1 MFNEMRLMQKA
12 QLILAS
18 ASPRREELLSL
29 AGITF
34 QVIPSEVSEE
44 MVGSESP
51 EEHVLRLA
59 EAKAASVAVLYPDAW
74 VLGADTVVIIDG
86 EVLGKPTRREEARV
100 MMHKLSGKTHR
111 VITGFTLLKATTKAA
126 VRKAVTSA
134 VTFRKMTAE
143 EVEWYIDTDE
153 PYDKAGGYAVQ
164 GRAAL
169 FIRAI
174 SGSHTNVI
182 GLPICEVVEALRSV
196 GAIDFAAG
204 ECHVGRSE

>member
-1 MFNEMRLMQKA
+1 MCFMQKA

-29 AGITF
+29 AGISF
-34 QVIPSEVSEE
+34 RVIPSEVNEG
-44 MVGSESP
+44 MVGDESP
-51 EEHVLRLA
+51 EGHVLRLS
-59 EAKAASVAVLYPDAW
+59 EEKAASVAGMYPDAW
-74 VLGADTVVIIDG
+74 VLGADTVVIING

-100 MMHKLSGKTHR
+100 MMHKLSGRTHR
-111 VITGFTLLKATTKAA
+111 VITGFTLLKATTKAR

-134 VTFRKMTAE
+134 VTFREMTAE
-143 EVEWYIDTDE
+143 EMEWYIETEE

-182 GLPICEVVEALRSV
+182 GLPICEVVEALREV
-196 GAIDFAAG
+196 GAMDFG
-204 ECHVGRSE
+204 VEDGHVGRSG